1 MFGPIPIT
9 IRLAQGIAVVAAA
22 AAFLVPTA
30 SATQIITDTLAP
42 GGTSAS
48 GSHFI
53 TDTLGPGG
61 SAVPAAGYRFITDT
75 LAPGGGA
82 GGVALA
88 PSSGFSWA
96 DAGLGAVVTCG
107 LMLLA
112 LIGRQLAGRRRR
124 GQLAY

>member
-1 MFGPIPIT
+1 MFTTTPVN
-9 IRLAQGIAVVAAA
+9 IRIAKGIAVVAAVA
-22 AAFLVPTA
+22 AIFVPTA

-42 GGTSAS
+42 GGTSTS

-53 TDTLGPGG
+53 TDTLAPGG
-61 SAVPAAGYRFITDT
+61 NAVPAAGYRFITDT

-82 GGVALA
+82 GRVAVV

-96 DAGLGAVVTCG
+96 DAGIGAFVTCG

-112 LIGRQLAGRRRR
+112 LMGRQLAARRRR
-124 GQLAY
+124 GQFAY